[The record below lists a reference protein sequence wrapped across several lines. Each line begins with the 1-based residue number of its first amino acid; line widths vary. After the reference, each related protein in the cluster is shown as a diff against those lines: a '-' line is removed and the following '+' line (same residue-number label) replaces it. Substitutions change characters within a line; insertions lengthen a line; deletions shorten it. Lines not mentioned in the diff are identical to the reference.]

1 MGVVEDARRAG
12 PDQDV
17 RPAAFFPF
25 DQFTARAVDLVV
37 RASGDP
43 AALADPVRRTIGRVD
58 PDLPVRQLRT
68 LESAMAEGLADR
80 RFLTSLLAG
89 FAAAGTLLAALG
101 IYGVMAFVVGRR
113 TREIGIRVALGAER
127 SAILGS
133 VLREAMGQAAIGLA
147 LGIAG
152 AAALGGVLR
161 AQLFGL
167 EPTDPVTFA
176 GACAALL
183 AVALVASAIPAW
195 RAARVDPTVALQSE

>member
-1 MGVVEDARRAG
+1 
-12 PDQDV
+12 
-17 RPAAFFPF
+17 
-25 DQFTARAVDLVV
+25 
-37 RASGDP
+37 
-43 AALADPVRRTIGRVD
+43 
-58 PDLPVRQLRT
+58 
-68 LESAMAEGLADR
+68 
-80 RFLTSLLAG
+80 
-89 FAAAGTLLAALG
+89 
-101 IYGVMAFVVGRR
+101 MAFVVGRR

-127 SAILGS
+127 GLILGS
-133 VLREAMGQAAIGLA
+133 ALREAMGQAAIGLA

-195 RAARVDPTVALQSE
+195 RAARVNPTVALQSE